1 MQTKI
6 STREEYLKRINVVVE
21 YINNHL
27 DSELDLN
34 KLAEI
39 SNLSPYHF
47 HRIIK
52 AFLGEPPGLFIT
64 RMRIETT
71 ARLLRYTQIP
81 IQEIAYNVGYEM
93 SSSLSKAFKQYYDIS
108 LIEYRNNKNFTIMK
122 APLINAELKLKA
134 PKIVEL
140 PTKTAIYIRIIG
152 EYGGSDYE
160 KVWNRLWAFIKEHK
174 LFTAGIENIGISHDD
189 PKVTESEKCR
199 YDACLVIHKPAQA
212 QGEVGVKEIA
222 GGKHAVFH
230 YQGIYS
236 NLGAVYDTIFG
247 KWLPESGHG
256 LRNVPCFEK
265 YLNNPNRTKPEKL
278 KTEIYIPIN

>member
-64 RMRIETT
+64 RMRVETT

-108 LIEYRNNKNFTIMK
+108 PIEYRNNKNFTIMK

-160 KVWNRLWAFIKEHK
+160 TVWNRLWAFIKEHK

-199 YDACLVIHKPAQA
+199 YDACLVIHKSAQA
-212 QGEVGVKEIA
+212 QGEVGVKEIT
-222 GGKHAVFH
+222 GGKYAVFL

-236 NLGAVYDTIFG
+236 NLGAAYDTIFG

-256 LRNVPCFEK
+256 LRNAPCFEK

>member
-52 AFLGEPPGLFIT
+52 AFLGEPLGLFIT

-71 ARLLRYTQIP
+71 ARLLRYTEIP

-108 LIEYRNNKNFTIMK
+108 PIDYRNNKNFTIMK

-140 PTKTAIYIRIIG
+140 PAKTAIYIRIIG

-160 KVWNRLWAFIKEHK
+160 TVWNRLWAFIKEHK

-222 GGKHAVFH
+222 GGKYAIFH

-236 NLGAVYDTIFG
+236 NLGAVYDTIFS

-256 LRNVPCFEK
+256 LRNAPCFEK